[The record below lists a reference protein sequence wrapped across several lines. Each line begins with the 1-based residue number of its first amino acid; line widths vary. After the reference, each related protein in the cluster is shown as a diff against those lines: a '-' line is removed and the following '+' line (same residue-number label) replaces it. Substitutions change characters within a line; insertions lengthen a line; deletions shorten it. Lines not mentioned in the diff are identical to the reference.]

1 MAPEKVYALDD
12 IKDILF
18 KEKFPCSGL
27 TELGSARFNFSEAA
41 PFAGMAVHA
50 GSLIREDLQDA
61 LAVSETDRFREED
74 PATELF
80 IKGLPIQIIALDSRF
95 EYDVN
100 RPEDKAI
107 PLTPDMAW
115 GLEVWNR
122 DLTASEKEFAL
133 IKYREFHCLMDII
146 SDYLVSIAEKAYIF
160 DMHSYCYQRDQ
171 SLPWYENGKPEIN
184 LGTEAINKEVF
195 GQEICMLLEQFGQLS
210 VEGRK
215 IRAAENEVFRGGFL
229 ARKLCARHYNKLA
242 VFAVEFKKIFMD
254 EWSGEIY
261 TPVINELKGQ
271 VSAVL
276 SEFTGRY

>member
-1 MAPEKVYALDD
+1 MAPEKKYALDD
-12 IKDILF
+12 IKDMLF

-27 TELGSARFNFSEAA
+27 TELGSARFVFNEAA
-41 PFAGMAVHA
+41 PFAGTALHA

-61 LAVSETDRFREED
+61 LAVSEADRLREED
-74 PATELF
+74 PATEQF
-80 IKGLPIQIIALDSRF
+80 IKELPIQVIALDSRF

-100 RPEDKAI
+100 RSEEKAI

-122 DLTASEKEFAL
+122 DLSAAEKEFTL
-133 IKYREFHCLMDII
+133 NKYHEFHSLMDII
-146 SDYLVSIAEKAYIF
+146 SDYLVSTTEKAYIF

-171 SLPWYENGKPEIN
+171 NLPWYENGKPEIN

-195 GQEICMLLEQFGQLS
+195 GQEISMLLEQFGQIS

-229 ARKLCARHYNKLA
+229 ARKLCARHYNNLA

-261 TPVINELKGQ
+261 APVIDEIKGQ

-276 SEFTGRY
+276 SEFTRRF

>member
-1 MAPEKVYALDD
+1 MAPEKKYALDD
-12 IKDILF
+12 IKEILY

-27 TELGSARFNFSEAA
+27 TELGSARFNFSKAA
-41 PFAGMAVHA
+41 PIAGTAVHA
-50 GSLIREDLQDA
+50 GSLIREELQDA
-61 LAVSETDRFREED
+61 LAVSKADRFREED

-80 IKGLPIQIIALDSRF
+80 MKGLPIQVIALDSRF

-100 RPEDKAI
+100 RSEEKAI

-115 GLEVWNR
+115 GLKVWKR
-122 DLTASEKEFAL
+122 DLTAAEKEVTL
-133 IKYREFHCLMDII
+133 NKYHEFHSLMEII
-146 SDYLVSIAEKAYIF
+146 SDYLTSIAGKAYIF
-160 DMHSYCYQRDQ
+160 DMHSYCYQRDER
-171 SLPWYENGKPEIN
+171 LPWYENGKPEIN

-195 GQEICMLLEQFGQLS
+195 GQEICMLLEQFNQIN

-215 IRAAENEVFRGGFL
+215 IRAAENEVFRGGYL

-261 TPVINELKGQ
+261 TPVINELRNQ
-271 VSAVL
+271 ISDIL
-276 SEFTGRY
+276 SEFTGRS

>member
-1 MAPEKVYALDD
+1 MALEKIYALDD
-12 IKDILF
+12 IKEMLS

-27 TELGSARFNFSEAA
+27 TELGSARFYFNEAV
-41 PFAGMAVHA
+41 PFAGTAVHS
-50 GSLIREDLQDA
+50 GNLIREDLQDA
-61 LAVSETDRFREED
+61 LAISEADRFREED
-74 PATELF
+74 PATEQF
-80 IKGLPIQIIALDSRF
+80 IKGLPIQVIALDSRF

-122 DLTASEKEFAL
+122 DLTAAEKEVTL
-133 IKYREFHCLMDII
+133 NKYREFHSLMDII
-146 SDYLVSIAEKAYIF
+146 SDYLTSISEKAYIF

-171 SLPWYENGKPEIN
+171 NLPWYENGKPEIN

-195 GQEICMLLEQFGQLS
+195 GQEIRMLLEKFGQVSL
-210 VEGRK
+210 EGRK

-261 TPVINELKGQ
+261 TPVINEIKDQISG
-271 VSAVL
+271 VL
-276 SEFTGRY
+276 SEFTGRS